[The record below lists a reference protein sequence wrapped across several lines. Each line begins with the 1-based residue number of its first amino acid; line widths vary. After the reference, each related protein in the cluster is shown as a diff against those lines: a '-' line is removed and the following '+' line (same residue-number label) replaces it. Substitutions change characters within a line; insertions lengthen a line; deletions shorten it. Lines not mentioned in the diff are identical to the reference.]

1 MKKANKMI
9 RIQLVHEGRVVK
21 QVSSRVHEG
30 IVLEQIKRYN
40 EPYDTIAILEG
51 DLSEG
56 AKDMFK
62 HVAKK
67 IIPAAMAA
75 GIALGGAGAPTDAHA
90 QSYGNVGAPGINRD
104 FPGLDQSIGQH
115 LGDIF
120 APNYRERVR
129 QREYER
135 QTQQQEWNARQ
146 NEIRNARIQAAR
158 DQGRAQAGL
167 PPAGSTNTAG
177 AKVYDQSRVSQ
188 DGNFYIIYD
197 MDNRV
202 TRVPVKGTEFMSGDS
217 QRLPHYITGSG
228 SVFYVRHPH
237 NNGLGESLEE
247 GVGTIGT
254 TPTIPSS
261 GTGPTNTKFNPTGQT
276 TNVKFNNKGQLSL
289 DNDDEDATTKPGQ
302 LSPEA
307 IKQLQDAG
315 VEIEETALAEDA
327 GLSAILDQYASSYA
341 KFKEGDD
348 LSDDP
353 EFFQAL
359 FDYYSDNG
367 EMPYGTQKARDGDP
381 YQWISD
387 RLDMESGI
395 DPVAEGAEF
404 GAYYSEQLAQ
414 KVFDQNPNLDTSGRA
429 DAYFDVA
436 WPIMAADLGK
446 KRAQYEINSEDFPMD
461 TVSAYSHL
469 QKQQQGVA
477 EGSAHGY
484 NVVRYYEKT
493 SDRKNLTNWLCK
505 EAGLE
510 KNAPVYFDDADLV
523 YGDKTIV
530 PNALVNPKL
539 KFNDLLTALVQATG
553 GQGKQN
559 VDGVYRSQGVAEVQI
574 NELSPELLKKARDRA
589 GEKWAD
595 ADDRKDKKASAK
607 YNAQDDKFNSAL
619 RKKQKD
625 IDEGV
630 AEGGDSF
637 QSQFDKKNAKVMK
650 PANPVQFVKREI
662 NNNCERDGCAPGE
675 LNRNI
680 LAGIAQQSGLA
691 LRDVLRIRNMMDPVM
706 QQGMAEGEDDADEAT
721 AADQGAAD
729 KNIIMQI
736 RKASDYETPM
746 TLELADG
753 NTAKIDARVAKI
765 ILAQF
770 DRLKPVSKELM
781 QQTLNTREG
790 FTELLNYFNEREVA
804 EANDI
809 NTIRE
814 HMNIVAEAQVRAKAL
829 IKSIYG
835 KI

>member
-477 EGSAHGY
+477 EG
-484 NVVRYYEKT
+484 
-493 SDRKNLTNWLCK
+493 
-505 EAGLE
+505 
-510 KNAPVYFDDADLV
+510 
-523 YGDKTIV
+523 
-530 PNALVNPKL
+530 
-539 KFNDLLTALVQATG
+539 FNDTDTVFLTPDTGPLAHLRYNTFKDASPEEHKKAIQHHSKHADRATP
-553 GQGKQN
+553 QKAAFHDMRAKMHHDWLSGK
-559 VDGVYRSQGVAEVQI
+559 QGVAEVQI